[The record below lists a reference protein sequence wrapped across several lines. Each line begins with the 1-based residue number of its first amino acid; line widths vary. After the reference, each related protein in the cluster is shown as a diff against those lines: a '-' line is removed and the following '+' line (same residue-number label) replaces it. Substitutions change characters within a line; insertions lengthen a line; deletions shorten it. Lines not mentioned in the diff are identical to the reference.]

1 LNMLIIS
8 QNNIELQFSPNDF
21 QGIKQKVELFQF
33 DWDDFDVISDSEN
46 GIFIN
51 LHNDKK
57 EIPVHFLLILTPIKN
72 EKNKNKFLGF
82 LHSNVCSFNSL
93 SSLLPFNDPPT
104 VYGLL
109 NELIE
114 ENFDDFSVIPQY
126 FYSNS
131 QPKEMDFSFPVIA
144 STGSNVLRCGSISVL
159 SDFIGNSS
167 DNNYLWI
174 KEVPEGELILLKKIG
189 TVCYSLEKGKIKELQ
204 NKDKYYRLLIECANQ
219 LQLELLTIELVRT
232 KSGYH
237 HLTNI
242 IPYIIPGLTKQEQL
256 TLKSQTRE
264 KIITLLKSNLS
275 KKIRTPITKKT
286 EDILQHPL
294 VLFQTFLIITL
305 ISILYAMH
313 QTSLLPRDSYNNII
327 PPFSNAPQF

>member
-1 LNMLIIS
+1 MLIIS
-8 QNNIELQFSPNDF
+8 RNNIELQFSPNDF

-114 ENFDDFSVIPQY
+114 ENFGDFSVIPQY
-126 FYSNS
+126 FYSNL

-174 KEVPEGELILLKKIG
+174 KEVPEGELILLKK
-189 TVCYSLEKGKIKELQ
+189 
-204 NKDKYYRLLIECANQ
+204 NR
-219 LQLELLTIELVRT
+219 
-232 KSGYH
+232 H
-237 HLTNI
+237 
-242 IPYIIPGLTKQEQL
+242 
-256 TLKSQTRE
+256 
-264 KIITLLKSNLS
+264 
-275 KKIRTPITKKT
+275 
-286 EDILQHPL
+286 
-294 VLFQTFLIITL
+294 
-305 ISILYAMH
+305 
-313 QTSLLPRDSYNNII
+313 SLLFTRKRKN
-327 PPFSNAPQF
+327 